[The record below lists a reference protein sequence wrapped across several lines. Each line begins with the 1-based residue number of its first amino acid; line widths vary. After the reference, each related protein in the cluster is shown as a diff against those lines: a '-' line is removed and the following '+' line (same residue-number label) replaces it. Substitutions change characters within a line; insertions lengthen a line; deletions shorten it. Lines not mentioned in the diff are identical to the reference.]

1 MPPHQTEIC
10 RILSLLQKRKSS
22 DHGCVPILPA
32 TTPSLLS
39 SFHSSLSAAIL
50 EVQFPWERI
59 VNDGSVAGCF
69 KVIVQP
75 TSPNVEWLRE
85 SIFVVWQV
93 LLDLLVF
100 LRLFFAA
107 EMEMLQVLGTPKSFS
122 VYSLLICS
130 ALNYYVH
137 LSLFAIRLSSTCKL
151 QK

>member
-1 MPPHQTEIC
+1 
-10 RILSLLQKRKSS
+10 
-22 DHGCVPILPA
+22 
-32 TTPSLLS
+32 LLS

-69 KVIVQP
+69 KVIV
-75 TSPNVEWLRE
+75 EWLRE
-85 SIFVVWQV
+85 NIFVVWQV